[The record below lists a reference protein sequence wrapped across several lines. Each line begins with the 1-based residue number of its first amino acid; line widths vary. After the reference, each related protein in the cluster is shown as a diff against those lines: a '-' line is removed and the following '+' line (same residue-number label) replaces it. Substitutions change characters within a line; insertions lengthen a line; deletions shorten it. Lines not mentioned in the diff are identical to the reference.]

1 MFEHRRIGACAAA
14 LWLAVGLV
22 AGCTKKSES
31 PTQPSPT
38 PTSTVVAY
46 TALGASDAV
55 GVGAS
60 VPCFPFA
67 ACPDGTG
74 YVPLIARRL
83 TESQTVTTT
92 NLGIPAAVLSPEV
105 QELGNKYGRNIPAN
119 FIQGEM
125 PFVPR
130 NTTLVTIFAGGN
142 DTNAIGTA
150 IEGGAAGSADVR
162 VYMDGQVAQFRTSL
176 DTLVRGI
183 RQRAPSTRIVVA
195 NLPNFAGL
203 PFTQGYSLQRR
214 QALQR
219 ISVSFSRDA
228 INVLSV
234 QNVSIVDLLC
244 DPRSYDPAHY
254 SSDGF
259 HPNDRGYAFIADA
272 FLASI
277 RSSSVTEAQPTCA
290 QTVIV
295 PPL

>member
-1 MFEHRRIGACAAA
+1 MPGNNRGRTPAIVLMAA
-14 LWLAVGLV
+14 LGLLS
-22 AGCTKKSES
+22 GCTKKSET

-38 PTSTVVAY
+38 TSDAVAY

-60 VPCFPFA
+60 VPCLPFVQ
-67 ACPDGTG
+67 CPDGTG

-83 TESQTVTTT
+83 AETRTVTTT

-105 QELGNKYGRNIPAN
+105 QELGNRYGRNIPAN
-119 FIQGEM
+119 FIQGEL

-130 NTTLVTIFAGGN
+130 STTLVTIFAGGN

-150 IEGGAAGSADVR
+150 IEGGAASGADVR
-162 VYMDGQVAQFRTSL
+162 VFIDGQVTQFRGSI

-183 RQRAPSTRIVVA
+183 KQRSASAKIVVA

-203 PFTQGYSLQRR
+203 PFTQGYSLARR
-214 QALQR
+214 QAMQR
-219 ISVSFSRDA
+219 ISVGLSRDA
-228 INVLSV
+228 INVLTS

-244 DPRSYDPAHY
+244 DPRSYEAANY

-259 HPNDRGYAFIADA
+259 HPNDRGYAFIAEA
-272 FLASI
+272 FLAAI
-277 RSSSVTEAQPTCA
+277 RSTSLTEPQATCP
-290 QTVIV
+290 QTVLV
-295 PPL
+295 APL